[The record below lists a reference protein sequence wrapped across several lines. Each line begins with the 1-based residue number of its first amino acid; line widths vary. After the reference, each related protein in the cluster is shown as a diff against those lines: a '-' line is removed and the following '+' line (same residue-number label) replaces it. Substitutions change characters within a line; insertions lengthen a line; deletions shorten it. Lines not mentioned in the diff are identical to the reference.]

1 MIIKMIIVK
10 VMKISIHH
18 EIVVAIML
26 HNLMSAIL
34 IQKVINSGVLSTIA
48 VLILTR
54 RTNSKN

>member
-1 MIIKMIIVK
+1 MIIVK